1 MPSILLY
8 ELAPT
13 RSARC
18 RWTLLEA
25 DLEFES
31 IGGSPEIIGIDPL
44 RKVDPLGK
52 LPAALIDGR
61 PLYESAAICTA
72 IADLVPDRDL
82 IAKPGSWSRA
92 LHDQWVSFAL
102 TEMEAWLWSSELN
115 SSELILPEEQRVP
128 EILDQ
133 NRGFFLKN
141 AAVMDTALAEWDFL
155 VDERFTVTD
164 IIVGYTVRWAE
175 EDGLLD
181 GFSNLTAYLDR
192 LCERAHCPL
201 RRACDWSLRENLYAL
216 Q

>member
-31 IGGSPEIIGIDPL
+31 RGGTPEIIGSDAL
-44 RKVDPLGK
+44 REVHPLGK

-133 NRGFFLKN
+133 NRGFFLKS

-192 LCERAHCPL
+192 LCERAQCPL
-201 RRACDWSLRENLYAL
+201 RRGV
-216 Q
+216 